1 MAKIND
7 TNGAPSVGNGRLYS
21 FRDWMQTFSGM
32 QLDET
37 PIGNLPATTFRPTEA
52 EKLVLLN
59 VDDMTQQGRSVTQQD
74 AINVPDDKLEKD
86 ELNKDKLEAA
96 FKQLITVNLL
106 AVEPNQTVVIT
117 QQGVPIVDE
126 LRKAEQQEAENEP
139 SPQEMPM
146 DMGTGD
152 MNMPPAGPTG
162 AMPMG
167 GAPMEGISLIRDLN
181 ELSKLL

>member
-1 MAKIND
+1 MVFK
-7 TNGAPSVGNGRLYS
+7 
-21 FRDWMQTFSGM
+21 TFLQS
-32 QLDET
+32 LDET
-37 PIGNLPATTFRPTEA
+37 PIGNLPATTFRPTEG

-74 AINVPDDKLEKD
+74 AINVPDDKLDKAEITKD
-86 ELNKDKLEAA
+86 QLESAY
-96 FKQLITVNLL
+96 KQLIAVNLL

-117 QQGVPIVDE
+117 QQGVPIIDE

-139 SPQEMPM
+139 APQDMPM

-152 MNMPPAGPTG
+152 MSMPPAGPTG

-167 GAPMEGISLIRDLN
+167 GAPMEGVSLIRECN
-181 ELSKLL
+181 WWSKLLQDRK